1 MLGVEPAAGAF
12 LQSALFSA
20 SERRLFLMAHPR
32 NVPQRRKKMNCPPMR
47 HGIDNV
53 NRPMNKSLLTA
64 VLAAFAA
71 FSSAAP
77 SSAQSSA
84 EQLTK
89 AEVERIIA
97 QTATQAMRT
106 NPGAIIA
113 VTDREGFVLGVWDV
127 QGRIPV
133 PLPAF
138 DLNSPTSLR
147 IYGLVAGAVTRAG
160 TAAFLSSDQEALTT
174 RTAGY
179 ITQQHFPP
187 AVSNTPPG
195 PLVGV
200 GFSNLFFS
208 DINRFKQIANPLMPA
223 LPFDPA
229 DLRASLVVGDPK
241 RISPGIRG
249 NPVLPGSLNDSPGG
263 VPLYK
268 NGHLVGG
275 LGVTGDGTPTD
286 LSPAVAIIL
295 GEVQTFATTG
305 YVPIS
310 QADVDEF
317 VALAGQTGFRPS
329 PAIVAT
335 NILINGIRIPYVW
348 QSVNTITDVQGALPI
363 GSVAGRAVDGFPIQA
378 PPPPYPYPVASLGGV
393 AGELR
398 GPVLADP
405 GGGPGGVIRFI
416 DDPLSTVP
424 GRSTIGNAARLRAN
438 EVESII
444 TKAAHRASITRA
456 GIRLPIGVAAKVFI
470 TVVNNPDKALEP
482 PTVLGTFRVG
492 EATMFSWDVAVQKA
506 RTAVFSSN
514 SQLAMSTRAVG
525 FLSQRYYPPGID
537 GTPFGSLF
545 GFQEAVSLKGD
556 PAGGG
561 FPGNPNLPNGITI
574 FPGGFPL
581 YRNGELIGAIGVSG
595 DGVDQ
600 DDIIAA
606 SGCADFLADFGIRAD
621 SYAYAGYRMPYAK
634 FPRNPV
640 VTTLGATKARS
651 GIASFSAIPGLRDL
665 NGDGT
670 TDFVFQNTAGQLYG
684 WNMDGAGAMTS
695 GGFVYGAGLGDW
707 KLRAIADI
715 NNDGARDLIFQNTAG
730 QIYVWYL
737 DGLGNPVNFST
748 RGGLAAGSQ
757 YLYGGGLADWKIVA
771 CADLNGDGFPDLIFQ
786 NTAGQI
792 YVWFLDGSENPV
804 NFATGTGLAPGS
816 QFLYPSGLGD
826 WRVVACADVNNDGA
840 ADLLFQNNAGQIYAW
855 FLDGTGKTVN
865 YSSGAGLRPGSKFL
879 YGGGLADWRIA
890 LCSDVNADGLPD
902 LVFQNNIGQIYT
914 WTLDGSGSAVDF
926 TKGTGLIQGSRMIY
940 PGALGDW
947 RLR

>member
-1 MLGVEPAAGAF
+1 
-12 LQSALFSA
+12 
-20 SERRLFLMAHPR
+20 
-32 NVPQRRKKMNCPPMR
+32 
-47 HGIDNV
+47 
-53 NRPMNKSLLTA
+53 MNKPLLTA
-64 VLAAFAA
+64 LLAACAA
-71 FSSAAP
+71 VFSIAP
-77 SSAQSSA
+77 SYAQSSP

-89 AEVERIIA
+89 AEVEQIIA
-97 QTATQAMRT
+97 QAATQAMRT

-127 QGRIPV
+127 QRRIPN
-133 PLPAF
+133 PLPPF
-138 DLNSPTSLR
+138 VLDSPATLR
-147 IYGLVAGAVTRAG
+147 IYGLVAGAITRAG

-187 AVSNTPPG
+187 GVSNTPPG

-208 DINRFKQIANPLMPA
+208 DINRFKQIANPLVPGN
-223 LPFDPA
+223 PFDPA

-241 RISPGIRG
+241 RISPGVRG
-249 NPVLPGSLNDSPGG
+249 NPILPGSLNDSPGG

-275 LGVTGDGTPTD
+275 IGVTGDGTPTD
-286 LSPAVAIIL
+286 LSPAAAIIL
-295 GEVQTFATTG
+295 NEVQTFATTG

-329 PAIVAT
+329 PAIIAT

-348 QSVNTITDVQGALPI
+348 QPVDTIINVSGALPI
-363 GSVAGRAVDGFPIQA
+363 GSIAGNAVDGFPIQA
-378 PPPPYPYPVASLGGV
+378 PPPPYPYPVTSLGGV

-398 GPVLADP
+398 GPVVAP
-405 GGGPGGVIRFI
+405 AGGGPGGVIGFI

-424 GRSTIGNAARLRAN
+424 GRSTIGGASRLTAG
-438 EVESII
+438 EVQSII
-444 TKAAHRASITRA
+444 TKAARRASITRA
-456 GIRLPIGVAAKVFI
+456 GIRLPIGVSAKVFI
-470 TVVNNPDKALEP
+470 TVVNNPDKALDP
-482 PTVLGTFRVG
+482 PSVLGTFRVG

-537 GTPFGSLF
+537 GTPFGSFF
-545 GFQEAVSLKGD
+545 GFQEAVSLKRD
-556 PAGGG
+556 PSGN
-561 FPGNPNLPNGITI
+561 FPPNPNLPNGITI

-581 YRNGELIGAIGVSG
+581 YRNGQLIGAIGVSG

-606 SGCADFLADFGIRAD
+606 SGCEDFLADYGIRAD

-640 VTTLGATKARS
+640 VTTMAATEARN
-651 GIASFSAIPGLRDL
+651 GIASFSLMAATRARNGISSFSLIPGLRDL

-670 TDFVFQNTAGQLYG
+670 TDFIFQNGAGQLYG
-684 WNMDGAGAMTS
+684 WNMDGAGMMAS
-695 GGFVYGAGLGDW
+695 GGYVYGGGLGNW
-707 KLRAIADI
+707 RLRAVADI
-715 NNDGARDLIFQNTAG
+715 NNDGFRDLIFQNNAG

-737 DGLGNPVNFST
+737 DGSGNPVSFST
-748 RGGLAAGSQ
+748 RSGLAAGSQ

-771 CADLNGDGFPDLIFQ
+771 CADLNGDGFADLVFQ
-786 NTAGQI
+786 NNAGQI
-792 YVWFLDGSENPV
+792 YVWFLDGSEDAV
-804 NFATGTGLAPGS
+804 NFSTGTGLKPGS
-816 QFLYPSGLGD
+816 QYLYPGGLAD
-826 WRVVACADVNNDGA
+826 WRVVACADVNNDGT
-840 ADLLFQNNAGQIYAW
+840 ADLIFQNGAGQIYVW
-855 FLDGTGKTVN
+855 FLDGTGKAINFST
-865 YSSGAGLRPGSKFL
+865 GAGLTPGSRFL
-879 YGGGLADWRIA
+879 YGGALGDWRIA
-890 LCSDVNADGLPD
+890 MCADVNGDGLPD
-902 LVFQNNIGQIYT
+902 LIFQNILGQIYT
-914 WTLDGSGSAVDF
+914 WTLDGTGSAVDF
-926 TKGTGLIQGSRMIY
+926 TRGTGLMPGSRMIY